1 MSKKDL
7 TISEMKEMQLELYE
21 ANKEK
26 WADMNPEA
34 AKSHILYMVEEIGE
48 CISIIKKK
56 GIDAVMENPE
66 IRGRFL
72 EEITDVQNYYIEVLN
87 RLKITPEEFSNAY
100 IEKHNINMRRNYEKD
115 NKGKYNKK
123 TF

>member
-7 TISEMKEMQLELYE
+7 SISEMQKMQLELYE
-21 ANKEK
+21 VNKEK
-26 WADMNPEA
+26 WGDIEPED
-34 AKSHILYMVEEIGE
+34 AKNHILYMVEEIGE

-56 GIDAVMENPE
+56 GINAIMENEE

-72 EEITDVQNYYIEVLN
+72 EEVTDVQNYYIEVLN
-87 RLKITPEEFSNAY
+87 RLNITPEEFSKAY
-100 IEKHNINMRRNYEKD
+100 IDKHNSNMNRNYEKD
-115 NKGKYNKK
+115 NKEKYNKK

>member
-1 MSKKDL
+1 MSEKDL
-7 TISEMKEMQLELYE
+7 TISEMKEMQFELYE

-26 WADMNPEA
+26 WGDREPKY
-34 AKSHILYMVEEIGE
+34 AKTHLLYMIEEMGE

-56 GIDAVMENPE
+56 GIDAIMEDPE
-66 IRGRFL
+66 VRARFI

-87 RLKITPEEFSNAY
+87 RLQITPEEFSNAY
-100 IEKHNINMRRNYEKD
+100 IEKHNINMKRDFERD
-115 NKGKYNKK
+115 NKEKYNKK